1 MKRTEREQLIE
12 RYLEGSLT
20 PGEEQEFFIEVAT
33 DREMQ
38 YDLKASQVVES
49 AIRKDRELAPNSW
62 SGTRTEL
69 TAMLTAEGKVG
80 VEAKSGQGSGSLSS
94 WGAGWIVTATM
105 LLLVSFTALLVSLV
119 AIDRTTADQ
128 VKTTPLPTPQPEQ
141 KIREEVNL
149 PEQPEAI
156 EVEEEF
162 RSLKS
167 VEKAKGEE
175 GQQLP
180 PQTYREAEEQIPD
193 GQKPPQSVNT
203 KERILTD
210 TTNPNGKLSLE
221 FDPPN

>member
-20 PGEEQEFFIEVAT
+20 PAEEQEFFIEVAT

-119 AIDRTTADQ
+119 AIDRTTTDQ
-128 VKTTPLPTPQPEQ
+128 VKTTPLPTSQPEQ
-141 KIREEVNL
+141 TVRGEASL
-149 PEQPEAI
+149 LEQPEAV
-156 EVEEEF
+156 EVEEEP

-175 GQQLP
+175 GKQLL
-180 PQTYREAEEQIPD
+180 PQTYSKAEEQIPA
-193 GQKPPQSVNT
+193 GQNPLQNLNPVEPPS
-203 KERILTD
+203 TD
-210 TTNPNGKLSLE
+210 TTNPNGKMPLDVE
-221 FDPPN
+221 MPN